1 LAIILTLTS
10 PSLGTSTSISVTSSG
25 FFASQATAA
34 KHFITLPFVSLS
46 FSISSDDT
54 EFLK

>member
-1 LAIILTLTS
+1 LEIILTLTS